1 MGIKELAR
9 TCKTC
14 GCTYYVVYKGETIVE
29 TTVCSDSCGKNAVY
43 SAPLDRYGNQ
53 FATRV
58 EHNLE
63 VGMIYADIL
72 QEANGGLCLMIGGII
87 LSPRYITLEDAR
99 DAADVM
105 LCRLADGEIMVE
117 PMPEE
122 EGYNL
127 DVTPYPYDAQSVY
140 EWEFVGEADPTGWDA
155 RDHKAMYE

>member
-14 GCTYYVVYKGETIVE
+14 GCTYYIVYKGETIVK
-29 TTVCSDSCGKNAVY
+29 TTVCSYSCGKDAVY

-105 LCRLADGEIMVE
+105 LCRLADGELMVE
-117 PMPEE
+117 PIAELEDQAPDFTQDDDYF
-122 EGYNL
+122 GQ
-127 DVTPYPYDAQSVY
+127 V
-140 EWEFVGEADPTGWDA
+140 DPTGWDA